1 MSNQMARCCQFVD
14 SEGVGRGCESGHCCG
29 AWSEYVDDKQGGVI
43 SGQTTRVSGIDDKA
57 VSC

>member
-1 MSNQMARCCQFVD
+1 MARCCQFVD